1 MGEGITVGR
10 KGKPKVELTD
20 ETIRKLP
27 AAAVIEKHRSL
38 RVLLKKGLNEGKIQI
53 GRASCRERV

>member
-38 RVLLKKGLNEGKIQI
+38 RVLLKKGLNEGKIQSD
-53 GRASCRERV
+53 A